1 MDDPKVIAAKYAKEV
16 NASIDDAAQVA
27 TDAYAKINAQP
38 TSTYGTRDAIKS
50 FFDLTTIA
58 IKGAADIARIPLQ
71 TKPDPRVLL
80 LADHITTVVR
90 RGLLESTQVA
100 ADAAE
105 LIDKDPTGLIDKDP
119 TGVRNELVK
128 SAVKIARIG
137 MLRGAEI
144 AMTIAAGPG
153 AYGDPILHS
162 GPIPITPKAYDR
174 ALVIAGK
181 MARKAVPN
189 EDISKQVGFDLKN
202 GVLPAN
208 ADSFSMVANSA
219 GLCSGVYNGEVKAH
233 KLDTG
238 QLDDTLPVE
247 VSFAL

>member
-1 MDDPKVIAAKYAKEV
+1 MDDPKVIAADDPKVIAAKYAKEV

-38 TSTYGTRDAIKS
+38 TSTYGTQDAIKS
-50 FFDLTTIA
+50 FFDLTAIA

-105 LIDKDPTGLIDKDP
+105 LIDKDPTGVD
-119 TGVRNELVK
+119 RNELVK

-162 GPIPITPKAYDR
+162 GPIHITPKAYDR

-208 ADSFSMVANSA
+208 ADSFTMVANSA
-219 GLCSGVYNGEVKAH
+219 GLCSGVYNGEVEAH

-238 QLDDTLPVE
+238 QFDCKVE